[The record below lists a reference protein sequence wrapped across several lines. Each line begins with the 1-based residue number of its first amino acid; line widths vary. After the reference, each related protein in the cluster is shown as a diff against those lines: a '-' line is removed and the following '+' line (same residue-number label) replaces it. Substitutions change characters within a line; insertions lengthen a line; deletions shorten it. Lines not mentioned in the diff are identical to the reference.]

1 MAAGWRF
8 DPGTRRAL
16 WLLRAGKVTK
26 EGLADLVVTAAEVE
40 HQETHLEEDPYFA

>member
-8 DPGTRRAL
+8 DPGTGRGL
-16 WLLRAGKVTK
+16 WPLRAGKVTK
-26 EGLADLVVTAAEVE
+26 EGLADWVVTAAEVE